1 MRIHSWEVTVGE
13 DESVYNWL
21 FGEGKTR
28 RLKLKL
34 RNRSAHNLELVK
46 AKKELTTQ
54 RFIVHLWLWN
64 IPIGTWVS

>member
-21 FGEGKTR
+21 FGEEKTR

-46 AKKELTTQ
+46 AKKGISNTKVYSSSLTVEHT
-54 RFIVHLWLWN
+54 N
-64 IPIGTWVS
+64 